1 MEHATATATAPY
13 DRAADRGVPSL
24 VWRFGQDRRLDM
36 IRQWAGLE
44 GAVVLVDG
52 CGIGAY
58 VQKMQAVAAQVI
70 GLDIEWERIH
80 EGVQQAR
87 QAPKHGLLHVGAC
100 EALPYRDRTF
110 DVVLSHE
117 VLEHVQD
124 DRLAAAEMIRVLKP
138 GGRAVIFAPNRLYPF
153 ETHGHYWRGRYH
165 FGNTPLINY
174 LPDPLRNRLAPHVRA
189 YTATGLRRLFDGLP
203 VRTVHHSQIFPG
215 YDKLSARRPR
225 LGRVLR
231 TVTYALERSPLRYFG
246 LSHLLVIERC

>member
-1 MEHATATATAPY
+1 MEHTTTLY

-36 IRQWAGLE
+36 IRQWAALD
-44 GAVVLVDG
+44 GAQVLVDG

-58 VQKMQAVAAQVI
+58 VRKLQALADQVI
-70 GLDIEWERIH
+70 GLDIEEERVR
-80 EGVQQAR
+80 EGSR
-87 QAPKHGLLHVGAC
+87 ITSNLHVGAC
-100 EALPYRDRTF
+100 EYLPYRDRTF

-124 DRLAAAEMIRVLKP
+124 DRLAAAEMVRVLKS

-189 YTATGLRRLFDGLP
+189 YTAAGLRRLFDGLP
-203 VRTVHHSQIFPG
+203 VRVVYHSQIYPG
-215 YDKLSARRPR
+215 YDKLSARRPG
-225 LGRVLR
+225 LGRLLR
-231 TVTYALERSPLRYFG
+231 RATYALENSPARGFG
-246 LSHLLVIERC
+246 LSHLLVVERL